1 MYELTPELK
10 KFDGLDIWNGLRNI
24 CDFLDELIKPVARKH
39 GLTVTQLRLLCAVK
53 RTAGVNIAAAANYA
67 GIAAANAS
75 SMCKRLSELGFL
87 RRHRSGSDDKV
98 VRLEL
103 TDNGNVAAGEA
114 GDGDGLGRQSVF
126 AVKGGCTPL
135 GRFHYAPSCR
145 VSTEPK
151 RVNCPCHFSGIVS
164 VEPWR
169 FFAMMSSALSFCAD
183 SLL

>member
-10 KFDGLDIWNGLRNI
+10 NFDGLDIWNGLRNI

-87 RRHRSGSDDKV
+87 RRHRSGSDDRV

-114 GDGDGLGRQSVF
+114 GERISG
-126 AVKGGCTPL
+126 
-135 GRFHYAPSCR
+135 SCL
-145 VSTEPK
+145 
-151 RVNCPCHFSGIVS
+151 SG
-164 VEPWR
+164 E
-169 FFAMMSSALSFCAD
+169 ALSFWEKFSDMMRRTDGEAESSGDAD
-183 SLL
+183 IRFCRVCEDFENTVEEDF